1 MNPDLIETREAAL
14 ALVDADLITIQ
25 DYLVLCRFKSW
36 DPTGHTSALSLTE
49 QAGLPASGNAHSHPK
64 GADVLG
70 WPTQRSATSPEVS
83 RREKPAPARG
93 QIVRLSLR
101 NA

>member
-1 MNPDLIETREAAL
+1 MNPDLIETREEAL

-36 DPTGHTSALSLTE
+36 NSAGHTPAVALTK
-49 QAGLPASGNAHSHPK
+49 QAGLPLCRNAHSHREA
-64 GADVLG
+64 GDVLG
-70 WPTQRSATSPEVS
+70 WPAHRSATVPEVS
-83 RREKPAPARG
+83 RREKPVPARG
-93 QIVRLSLR
+93 QIVRFSLR